1 MNMEARGEEASMLNR
16 KCVVVWWKDLSSQK
30 FLDLIQ
36 RGAGALLILL
46 PRTNASVDEDTLNV
60 SSCTLFSHVATPPL
74 CGASLDILLGAE

>member
-16 KCVVVWWKDLSSQK
+16 KCVVVWWKDLSSEK

-46 PRTNASVDEDTLNV
+46 PHANASVEEDTLNV
-60 SSCTLFSHVATPPL
+60 RVICYKSALHIGTL
-74 CGASLDILLGAE
+74 C